1 MIQMDLD
8 LKTKEFEE
16 KMGDLLD
23 TSAYNEIKGANLLEQ
38 DLEKLQMA
46 ALMMSKESW
55 SGGGEDSLLVQKE
68 SGMKSLALVDLENEW
83 YSQMRKQKIE
93 KEE

>member
-23 TSAYNEIKGANLLEQ
+23 TSAYNEIKGANLLE
-38 DLEKLQMA
+38 
-46 ALMMSKESW
+46 
-55 SGGGEDSLLVQKE
+55 
-68 SGMKSLALVDLENEW
+68 
-83 YSQMRKQKIE
+83 
-93 KEE
+93 